1 MAGRSVL
8 RARDTLIA
16 LRELI
21 QGAIDDIDLY
31 ERPNE

>member
-1 MAGRSVL
+1 VL

-16 LRELI
+16 LRALI